1 MAIARWSLRLSM
13 LLVLLMLATL
23 TASAADFANPAFKKI
38 WNRTDYPVQQGKADY
53 SWVWGPQP
61 FSNELMEWY
70 VNSSGQHRA
79 VQYFDKSRMEINDP
93 TANQNTDWY
102 VTNGLLVREMI
113 LGQVQVGD
121 VKFINA
127 NPAKIAVAGDS
138 TNTFPYYS
146 DLQRIYN
153 VASTLKL
160 GDHVTRGLTPG
171 GFSTFPQYA
180 NDPAS
185 QVSQV
190 QQKYGIPRAFWNFL
204 TRGGTV
210 YENGAFTYRQPLFNW
225 LYVTGYPI
233 SDPFWVRVKVAG
245 VEREVMFQA
254 FERRLLTYTPAN
266 PAQYQVEMGNV
277 GRHYYQWRYSDILG
291 GKPAVITN
299 IQPGATVRSP
309 LRVQG
314 FENGQAF
321 EASITIRLKTNSG
334 TQLAEKSTMVNR
346 PDIAIPGPFEADLT
360 FTPPATATQGRLEI
374 VIFSANDGAETI
386 LSSTNV
392 VIAGAS

>member
-1 MAIARWSLRLSM
+1 MKLAKGPAKLSL
-13 LLVLLMLATL
+13 LLALLLFTTL
-23 TASAADFANPAFKKI
+23 TASAADFANPNFKKV

-61 FSNELMEWY
+61 FTGEMGEWY
-70 VNSSGQHRA
+70 TNSAGQHRS

-93 TANQNTDWY
+93 AGNPNTDWF

-121 VKFINA
+121 VKFI
-127 NPAKIAVAGDS
+127 PATPARISIAGDA
-138 TNTFPYYS
+138 TNTFPYYT
-146 DLQRIYN
+146 DLQRLYN
-153 VASTLKL
+153 VGSKVKMV
-160 GDHVTRGLTPG
+160 DHITTGLIPN

-185 QVSQV
+185 QVV
-190 QQKYGIPRAFWNFL
+190 QIQQNYGIPRAFWDYL

-210 YENGAFTYRQPLFNW
+210 YVNNAFVYQQPLFNW

-233 SDPFWVRVKVAG
+233 TDPFWVKVKVAG
-245 VEREVMFQA
+245 VDRDVMFQA
-254 FERRLLTYTPAN
+254 FERRILTYTPAN
-266 PAQYQVEMGNV
+266 PAQYKVEMGNV

-291 GKPAVITN
+291 GSPARITN
-299 IQPGATVRSP
+299 VQPGSTVRSP

-321 EASITIRLKTNSG
+321 EATITVMLKTNSG
-334 TQLAEKSTMVNR
+334 TVLAQKSTMVQR
-346 PDIAIPGPFEADLT
+346 PDIAIPGPFEADLSWT
-360 FTPPATATQGRLEI
+360 APATATPGKLQV
-374 VIFSANDGAETI
+374 VIFSANDGSEKVLYSQDVTI
-386 LSSTNV
+386 
-392 VIAGAS
+392 AAA